1 MRPYGVD
8 QYAANGKIIRTFRL
22 AEHVKFQ
29 LRGFEL
35 ETNVVVDDSMAVE
48 DFLLRRNFLRTYHVL
63 VDLTAMKVITH
74 APSRPVWYHA
84 HTHLS
89 NESLFASDAPAK
101 DTVLQSF
108 ERDFSRANLLVDNLD
123 SYIFRN
129 VLISFLT
136 STRVLKQAMVLKDT
150 VATV

>member
-1 MRPYGVD
+1 MRANQYWLGCIHIDISAYNKLAVHTGTLMRPYGVD

-89 NESLFASDAPAK
+89 NESLF
-101 DTVLQSF
+101 VLLHQQKTPFYNRS
-108 ERDFSRANLLVDNLD
+108 SA
-123 SYIFRN
+123 IFR
-129 VLISFLT
+129 VQTF
-136 STRVLKQAMVLKDT
+136 
-150 VATV
+150 